1 MGCPLSGGTVGERE
15 HVIEVQDL
23 TKRYG
28 ATTAVD
34 AISFHVPRG
43 EIVGFLGPNGAGKS
57 TTLRMITGYLSPTSG
72 RVRVAGI
79 DVHDKPREARRLI
92 GYMPEGVPMYRDMR
106 VVEYLRFRA
115 ELKELGRREVGAAV
129 DRALGQA
136 DVTDAADKV
145 IGRLSKGYRQRVG
158 LADALLTDPPLL
170 ILDEPS
176 SGLDPNQNR
185 HVRELLRSFEGNKT
199 VFLSTHILPQV
210 ENVCSRI
217 IIIRK
222 GQVMAQGKASEL
234 RQSPTGTRLV
244 TLGGPASAE
253 AYEKA
258 VSGVEG
264 VRNVELLGA
273 QAGGNAVRVT
283 AVPGDEVLEA
293 IFQAVVAQ
301 GLSLHR
307 LVPESASLE
316 SVFADLTTTDPAGE
330 PTDDDAADSG
340 EGQSEDAP
348 ASEGSDA

>member
-1 MGCPLSGGTVGERE
+1 
-15 HVIEVQDL
+15 VIEVQEL

-57 TTLRMITGYLSPTSG
+57 TTLRVLAGFLGATGGS
-72 RVRVAGI
+72 VRIAGI
-79 DVHDKPREARRLI
+79 DVAEDSQGARAKL
-92 GYMPEGVPMYRDMR
+92 GYMPEMSPLYPEMR
-106 VVEYLRFRA
+106 VGEYLRFRA
-115 ELKELGRREVGAAV
+115 ELKKVPRGQRKEAALRAMREARV
-129 DRALGQA
+129 DDFE
-136 DVTDAADKV
+136 DVM
-145 IGRLSKGYRQRVG
+145 IGHLSKGYKQRVG
-158 LADALLTDPPLL
+158 LADALVASPPLL
-170 ILDEPS
+170 ILDEPTA
-176 SGLDPNQNR
+176 GLDPNQIR
-185 HVRELLRSFEGNKT
+185 EVRALIQKLGKDRT
-199 VFLSTHILPQV
+199 VLLSTHILSEV

-222 GQVMAQGKASEL
+222 GQLMAQGKASEL
-234 RQSPTGTRLV
+234 RQSPTGTRLI

-273 QAGGNAVRVT
+273 QAGGNAICVT
-283 AVPGDEVLEA
+283 AVPGDAVLEA

-330 PTDDDAADSG
+330 PDDEADEGGDQADA
-340 EGQSEDAP
+340 
-348 ASEGSDA
+348 ASEGGAS

>member
-1 MGCPLSGGTVGERE
+1 M
-15 HVIEVQDL
+15 IEVQEL

-115 ELKELGRREVGAAV
+115 ELKELGHREVKAAV

-185 HVRELLRSFEGNKT
+185 HVRELLRSFEGQKT

-222 GQVMAQGKASEL
+222 GQLMAQGKASEL
-234 RQSPTGTRLV
+234 RQSPTGTRLI

-258 VSGVEG
+258 VSGLEG
-264 VRNVELLGA
+264 VRNVELLGD
-273 QAGGNAVRVT
+273 QAGGNAVRLT

-330 PTDDDAADSG
+330 PEDEAD
-340 EGQSEDAP
+340 EGSDQAD
-348 ASEGSDA
+348 ASEGGAS